1 VCRSRVLT
9 IFVWLLAATKW
20 SWVDLDEP
28 TMGAE
33 AGKSVWKIKLEYCTM
48 IILSRGTWTVNVMPC
63 HEDRDYVNDD
73 EIVPTKA
80 R

>member
-1 VCRSRVLT
+1 
-9 IFVWLLAATKW
+9 
-20 SWVDLDEP
+20 
-28 TMGAE
+28 MGAE